1 MALGVFVF
9 RFLSPSNLP
18 PPGVWQ
24 NFTIM
29 TWSGQ
34 CHGSFKN
41 VVVSHAGSCGSI
53 EDVGEVYVRES
64 FVSVAISCSQRNR
77 TNLCVGCRSPAHC
90 SGRQFDVT
98 FDNVINE
105 QNNCNKMCWL
115 CQCAVVHSRC
125 AWSESEMPRL
135 DASTP
140 RRVAGPRRAT

>member
-1 MALGVFVF
+1 MDRTSTLVLEGKADSFPMLHVNDSATLDGTWSL
-9 RFLSPSNLP
+9 RISLSPSNLP

-64 FVSVAISCSQRNR
+64 FVSVAISCSQRNQS
-77 TNLCVGCRSPAHC
+77 VCRLP
-90 SGRQFDVT
+90 
-98 FDNVINE
+98 
-105 QNNCNKMCWL
+105 L
-115 CQCAVVHSRC
+115 SRPLFW
-125 AWSESEMPRL
+125 A
-135 DASTP
+135 AF
-140 RRVAGPRRAT
+140 